1 MSGRTYEYEVYSN
14 VAGCE
19 DLISK
24 LRSFGL
30 ANGWSSLEYQTNVIW
45 EDDGGWGWGTG
56 SEDFLDIRSTG
67 YGNQALRYRFRVRTD
82 PAVTGESS
90 DHWVNAYANFN
101 TAYSAVSTHPSQQNR
116 WGGWPSNYGRMVLP
130 SGSIYKVHFIGDE
143 TLIVCVMELSP
154 LVSWSFGIGTWELFP
169 EFQNTDQAMMYRSG
183 INTYR
188 VQDWQVFINSTTSN
202 RTYFSTWCGDMYVVY
217 MTDHTPWYMFDTAF
231 TYQNGCD
238 SLECRNCEDA
248 VEVQDLAG
256 RGFRQRR
263 LLGSNP
269 FSNARPM
276 IQPSL
281 YLEDPN
287 QGDRNICVGNEPYY
301 YCVFTGLSVGQ
312 FLEHGSDTYVVFPWV
327 DYHRTIG
334 WAMKVNV

>member
-24 LRSFGL
+24 LRSFAL
-30 ANGWSSLEYQTNVIW
+30 ANGWSSLEYQTNVEW
-45 EDDGGWGWGTG
+45 ADSGGWQWISGT
-56 SEDFLDIRSTG
+56 EDFLDIRSTG

-82 PAVTGESS
+82 SAVTGSAS
-90 DHWVNAYANFN
+90 DHWVNASGQLDIN
-101 TAYSAVSTHPSQQNR
+101 YSAISTHPLGQDR
-116 WGGWPSNYGRMVLP
+116 WGWFANDYGKMVLP

-143 TLIVCVMELSP
+143 NIIVCVMELSP
-154 LVSWSFGIGTWELFP
+154 LVSWSFGVGTWELFP
-169 EFQNTDQAMMYRSG
+169 EFQNTDQAMMYRNA
-183 INTYR
+183 INTYQ
-188 VQDWQVFINSTTSN
+188 VDDWQAFINSTTSN
-202 RTYFSTWCGDMYVVY
+202 RDHFSTWCGDMYVAY
-217 MTDHTPWYMFDTAF
+217 MTSHTPWYMWDKAFDYLEA
-231 TYQNGCD
+231 CD
-238 SLECRNCEDA
+238 SLECRNCVDA
-248 VEVQDLAG
+248 VDTGNLAG
-256 RGFRQRR
+256 RGLRQRR

-276 IQPSL
+276 IQPAL
-281 YLEDPN
+281 YLENPN
-287 QGDRNICVGNEPYY
+287 QGDRNVCVGMEPYY

-312 FLEHGSDTYVVFPWV
+312 FLEHGTDTYVVFPWV